1 MKIFRTLIIAALA
14 LSATACCKCD
24 LFQKRYGKPLVGTQ
38 WQLAQIE
45 GRDVTPEDNYTIVF
59 AADNTLSGIADCNRL
74 TARYTADVEGDM
86 MISDIGITRMLCPN
100 EDQERRF
107 LDILSSVTDFKMDGP
122 MLMLISDG
130 EMRAVFQA
138 VGAEL
143 PPSKR

>member
-1 MKIFRTLIIAALA
+1 MKILKSLIIVALA

-59 AADNTLSGIADCNRL
+59 AADNTLSGIAECNRL
-74 TARYTADVEGDM
+74 TARYTVDVEGDM
-86 MISDIGITRMLCPN
+86 MISDIGTTRMLCPN
-100 EDQERRF
+100 DEQERRF
-107 LDILSSVTDFKMDGP
+107 LDILASVTDFKMDGP

-143 PPSKR
+143 PPSK

>member
-1 MKIFRTLIIAALA
+1 MRIFKSLSIVALA
-14 LSATACCKCD
+14 VSATACCECD

-74 TARYTADVEGDM
+74 TARYAADVEGDM
-86 MISDIGITRMLCPN
+86 MISDIGTTRMLCPN
-100 EDQERRF
+100 EEQERRF
-107 LDILSSVTDFKMDGP
+107 LDILASVTDFKMDGP

-143 PPSKR
+143 PPSK

>member
-1 MKIFRTLIIAALA
+1 MKIFKSLIIVALA
-14 LSATACCKCD
+14 LLATACCKCD

-74 TARYTADVEGDM
+74 TARYAADVEGDM
-86 MISDIGITRMLCPN
+86 MISDIGTTRMLCPN
-100 EDQERRF
+100 EEQERRF
-107 LDILSSVTDFKMDGP
+107 LDILASVTDFKMDGP

-143 PPSKR
+143 PPSK

>member
-1 MKIFRTLIIAALA
+1 MKIFKSLIIAALA
-14 LSATACCKCD
+14 LAATACCKCD

-59 AADNTLSGIADCNRL
+59 AADNTLSGIAECNRL
-74 TARYTADVEGDM
+74 TARYTVDVEGDM
-86 MISDIGITRMLCPN
+86 MISDIGTTRMLCPN
-100 EDQERRF
+100 DEQERRF
-107 LDILSSVTDFKMDGP
+107 IDILASVTDFKMDGP

-143 PPSKR
+143 PPSK

>member
-1 MKIFRTLIIAALA
+1 MKIFKSLIIVALA
-14 LSATACCKCD
+14 LAATACCKCD

-59 AADNTLSGIADCNRL
+59 AADNTLSGIAECNCL
-74 TARYTADVEGDM
+74 TARYTVDVEGDM
-86 MISDIGITRMLCPN
+86 MISDIGTTRMLCPN
-100 EDQERRF
+100 DEQERRF
-107 LDILSSVTDFKMDGP
+107 LDILASVTDFKMDGP

-143 PPSKR
+143 PPSK

>member
-1 MKIFRTLIIAALA
+1 MKIFKSLIIVTLA

-59 AADNTLSGIADCNRL
+59 AADNTLSGIAECNRL
-74 TARYTADVEGDM
+74 TARYTVDVEGDM
-86 MISDIGITRMLCPN
+86 MISDIGTTRMLCPN
-100 EDQERRF
+100 DEQERRF
-107 LDILSSVTDFKMDGP
+107 LDILASVTDFKMDGP

-143 PPSKR
+143 PPSK

>member
-1 MKIFRTLIIAALA
+1 MKIFKSLIIVALA

-59 AADNTLSGIADCNRL
+59 AADNTLSGIAECNRL
-74 TARYTADVEGDM
+74 TARYTVDVEGDM
-86 MISDIGITRMLCPN
+86 MISDIGTTRMLCPN
-100 EDQERRF
+100 DEQERRF
-107 LDILSSVTDFKMDGP
+107 LDILASVTDFKMDGP
-122 MLMLISDG
+122 MLMLIIDG

-143 PPSKR
+143 PPSK

>member
-1 MKIFRTLIIAALA
+1 MKNFKSLIIVALA
-14 LSATACCKCD
+14 LAATACGKCD

-59 AADNTLSGIADCNRL
+59 AADNTLSGIAECNRL
-74 TARYTADVEGDM
+74 TARYTVDVEGDM
-86 MISDIGITRMLCPN
+86 MISDIGTTRMLCPN
-100 EDQERRF
+100 DEQERRF
-107 LDILSSVTDFKMDGP
+107 LDILASVTDFKMDGP

-143 PPSKR
+143 PPSK